1 MNSTAGLGTIVDL
14 RALVDHWWA
23 IAVRGVVS
31 IVFGV
36 LTLALPTLTL
46 TALIF
51 MFGAYALVEG
61 LFALIAAIRGRQDG
75 PRRALLLE
83 GLVSVAA
90 GIVTFVLPGLSALA
104 LAYVIAGWGLV
115 TGALKV
121 AAAIRLRE
129 EVKGE
134 WALVLSGVLSL
145 IFGVL
150 MASAPTAG
158 ALTVVLVIGA
168 YAIAFGALLLVLAFR
183 LRRVQHQNR
192 VPLARAA

>member
-1 MNSTAGLGTIVDL
+1 MNRTADLGAIVDS
-14 RALVDHWWA
+14 RARPDHWWA
-23 IAVRGVVS
+23 VAVRGVVS

-46 TALIF
+46 TALIL

-61 LFALIAAIRGRQDG
+61 IFALIAAIRGRQDG
-75 PRRALLLE
+75 PRWALLLE

-90 GIVTFVLPGLSALA
+90 GIVIGLSALV
-104 LAYVIAGWGLV
+104 LAYVIAGWALA

-121 AAAIRLRE
+121 ATAVRLRE
-129 EVKGE
+129 EGKGE

-150 MASAPTAG
+150 MALAPTAG
-158 ALTVVLVIGA
+158 ALMLVLGIGA
-168 YAIAFGALLLVLAFR
+168 YAIASGALLLVLAFR
-183 LRRVQHQNR
+183 LRRAQHQSR